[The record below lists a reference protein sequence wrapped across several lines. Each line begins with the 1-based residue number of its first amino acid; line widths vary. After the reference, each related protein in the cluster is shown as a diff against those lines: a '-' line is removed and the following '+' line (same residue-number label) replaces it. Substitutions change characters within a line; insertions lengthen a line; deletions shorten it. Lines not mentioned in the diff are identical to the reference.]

1 MDMDSDSVV
10 VSRLEVVDT
19 GRRRRWTPEEK
30 VRIVEES
37 LSGHRQASATARRH
51 NISNSLLFR
60 WRKAWREGRLGP
72 VAAEGG
78 FARALIVPEEAG
90 VSASAGDRH
99 PAFAKPASAGEGRM
113 EIVTHGG
120 RRVIVGADVD
130 AVALARVLGVL
141 EGR

>member
-1 MDMDSDSVV
+1 MDMHSDSVL

-30 VRIVEES
+30 IRIVEES
-37 LSGHRQASATARRH
+37 LSGHRQASRTARRYG
-51 NISNSLLFR
+51 IPNSLMFK

-72 VAAEGG
+72 AAVDTG
-78 FARALIVPEEAG
+78 FARALILPGGDG
-90 VSASAGDRH
+90 VSAPAG
-99 PAFAKPASAGEGRM
+99 SGRM
-113 EIVTHGG
+113 EIVAHGG

-130 AVALARVLGVL
+130 AAALARVLGVL